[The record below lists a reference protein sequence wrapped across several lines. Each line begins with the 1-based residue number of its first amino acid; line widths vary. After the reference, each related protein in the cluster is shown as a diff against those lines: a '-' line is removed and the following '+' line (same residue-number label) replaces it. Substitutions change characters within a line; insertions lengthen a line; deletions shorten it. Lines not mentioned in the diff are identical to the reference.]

1 MAVQMLQD
9 CKLIVGK
16 YDFSAKMSALDLNY
30 GAEALDDT
38 TFGKNTQSSVG
49 GLKNIQFQYDGLFEP
64 GVGGV
69 DEVFFGNVG
78 LAENPVTISPLALA
92 EGDLAYFFKSMQS
105 KYAPGGSVGQL
116 LKFQVSGG
124 AQNSPLVRGT
134 ALHNATRTVSGN
146 STALQLGAVSAL
158 QQLYA
163 ALHVL
168 VVSGT
173 TPALVVKVQSS
184 ATQGFGTPND
194 RITFASQ
201 NSANAVWA
209 TPVAGAITDTWWRI
223 NYTITGTT
231 PSFQFVV
238 PVGIL

>member
-1 MAVQMLQD
+1 MAGQMLQD

-16 YDFSAKMSALDLNY
+16 YDFSAKMNALDLNY
-30 GAEALDDT
+30 SVDALDDT
-38 TFGKNTQSSVG
+38 CFGKNTQSNVG
-49 GLKNIQFQYDGLFEP
+49 GLKSIQFQYDGLFEA

-69 DEVFFGNVG
+69 DEVFFNNIG

-92 EGDLAYFFKSMQS
+92 EGDLAYFFKSMQA
-105 KYAPGGSVGQL
+105 KYAPGAAVGQL

-146 STALQLGAVSAL
+146 TSAIQLRAVSAL
-158 QQLYA
+158 QQVYA

-168 VVSGT
+168 LVSGT
-173 TPALVVKVQSS
+173 TPALVVKVQSDDAQAFS
-184 ATQGFGTPND
+184 TPTD

-201 NSANAVWA
+201 NGANAVWA
-209 TPVAGAITDTWWRI
+209 APVAGAFTEPWGRI
-223 NYTITGTT
+223 YYANTGTT
-231 PSFQFVV
+231 PSFQFLV